1 MLCHPW
7 KSFIPTHIIEHR
19 VQKAPHFPNK
29 LLLTFWLSITCGCR
43 GARHHNEIWELIT
56 VLEKSLKSP
65 ITIQGKLFTNEE
77 KLFTMEGNLFTNEG
91 KLFTRVRRG
100 PSGRVY
106 LKSLIIFRTTSNSRK
121 VTSRRQF
128 LLWSQSINCEMRD
141 SFEVLFWLCR
151 CKRSCQCPVAWCGP
165 FGQAYALQKYQ
176 SGQELQWNC

>member
-56 VLEKSLKSP
+56 VLEKS
-65 ITIQGKLFTNEE
+65 
-77 KLFTMEGNLFTNEG
+77 
-91 KLFTRVRRG
+91 
-100 PSGRVY
+100 